1 MKRKR
6 NRIRRYL
13 MGLLLLG
20 LLWFFSVQN
29 IYAGK
34 VSFEENNTEA
44 EDNSSLETAEKEAE
58 LELEHYLW
66 EQLSRYDLKEV
77 QRSFEELFPG
87 FSIDTQQLLSLILD
101 GEFFLAGDLFLQA
114 VRKGFTGELTG
125 VREVLVSI
133 LVVGIVSALFS
144 NFSDLFSGKQVSQ
157 VGYYFLYLLLMA
169 VLTRAFI
176 SATELAVSTME
187 NTVLFVKMFIPTWML
202 TVGATGSGQ
211 SAAFYYQVM
220 LIAVYLVESFLLNV
234 LVPFVLCYVVLALL
248 TGIWAEER
256 LTLLLELLKKGI
268 IFAQKLTMGAITG
281 LSLVQ
286 SLILPVADRL
296 KISALRKVVTAI
308 PGIGNMTDGVTELVI
323 GSAVLIKNSMGILL
337 LFLLLAVCLVP
348 LLKLF
353 VVGGIIKLG
362 AALSGVVSDKRIAGC
377 ADKVGEGCFLLL
389 RCLFTSVTLFLIVI
403 AVVAYSL

>member
-20 LLWFFSVQN
+20 LLWFFCVQN

-58 LELEHYLW
+58 LEMEHYLW
-66 EQLSRYDLKEV
+66 EQLNRYDLKEV

-187 NTVLFVKMFIPTWML
+187 NTVLFVKMFIPTWFL

-220 LIAVYLVESFLLNV
+220 LIAVYLVESFLLNI

-248 TGIWAEER
+248 SGIWAEER
-256 LTLLLELLKKGI
+256 LALLLELLKKGI

-286 SLILPVADRL
+286 SVILPVADRL

-362 AALSGVVSDKRIAGC
+362 AALSGIISDKRISGC

>member
-1 MKRKR
+1 M
-6 NRIRRYL
+6 
-13 MGLLLLG
+13 
-20 LLWFFSVQN
+20 
-29 IYAGK
+29 
-34 VSFEENNTEA
+34 
-44 EDNSSLETAEKEAE
+44 
-58 LELEHYLW
+58 
-66 EQLSRYDLKEV
+66 
-77 QRSFEELFPG
+77 
-87 FSIDTQQLLSLILD
+87 
-101 GEFFLAGDLFLQA
+101 
-114 VRKGFTGELTG
+114 
-125 VREVLVSI
+125 
-133 LVVGIVSALFS
+133 
-144 NFSDLFSGKQVSQ
+144 
-157 VGYYFLYLLLMA
+157 
-169 VLTRAFI
+169 
-176 SATELAVSTME
+176 
-187 NTVLFVKMFIPTWML
+187 
-202 TVGATGSGQ
+202 
-211 SAAFYYQVM
+211 
-220 LIAVYLVESFLLNV
+220 
-234 LVPFVLCYVVLALL
+234 PFVLCYVVLALL

>member
-20 LLWFFSVQN
+20 LLWFFCVQN

-187 NTVLFVKMFIPTWML
+187 NTVLFVKMFIPTWFL

-220 LIAVYLVESFLLNV
+220 LIAVYLVESFLLNI

-248 TGIWAEER
+248 SGIWAEER
-256 LTLLLELLKKGI
+256 LALLLELLKKGI

-286 SLILPVADRL
+286 SVILPVADRL

-362 AALSGVVSDKRIAGC
+362 AALSGIISDKRISGC